1 MDLLLILTY
10 TAICIAIFKIFRIP
24 LNKWTVP
31 TAVLGGV
38 VLIGA
43 LIFTMNYNHPYSEV
57 ARSYF
62 VSTPVIPVVTGQ
74 VIEVP
79 VKGNQMIEKGTVLFR
94 IDPKPFQLKLDS
106 IKAQL
111 VSARAD
117 QSRARELA
125 LRNVGNKR
133 DVDLT
138 TARVDDLNAQLA
150 LAQFNLDNTVV
161 RAPSRGFVTHVSL
174 RPGMMA
180 TRLPLR
186 PSMVFVPDEGQYFA
200 AWMRQNSQLRL
211 TAGDEA
217 EVAFD
222 GIPGKVFS
230 GKVKQAIGVIGEGPG
245 DHRDYRSGLCP
256 VRQSDARW
264 CLRPGGNLQRAFPP
278 RGDHAQDS
286 PAHGGL
292 DELHLPVP
300 LIRPRA
306 AAARPQPFLPQSPQ
320 NCRSELAR
328 EPLDAWICRADMVR
342 EQARSYRH
350 ASALRWRACHEMKS
364 PCRTM

>member
-10 TAICIAIFKIFRIP
+10 TAFCVAIFKIFRIP

-31 TAVLGGV
+31 TAALGGI
-38 VLIGA
+38 VLIGT
-43 LIFTMNYNHPYSEV
+43 LIFLMNYNHPYSEV
-57 ARSYF
+57 ARSYY
-62 VSTPVIPVVTGQ
+62 VTTPVIPVVTGQ

-79 VKGNQMIEKGTVLFR
+79 VTGNEMIEKGAVLFR

-106 IKAQL
+106 LRAQL

-138 TARVDDLNAQLA
+138 TARVDDLNAQVA
-150 LAQFNLDNTVV
+150 LAQFNLDSTVV

-180 TRLPLR
+180 SRLPLR
-186 PSMVFVPDEGQYFA
+186 PSMVFVPDEGPYFT

-211 TAGDEA
+211 TTGDEA

-222 GIPGKVFS
+222 GIPGRVFAGTVDKVLP
-230 GKVKQAIGVIGEGPG
+230 VIGEGQVQPSGTLISYTGSPPPG
-245 DHRDYRSGLCP
+245 RVP
-256 VRQSDARW
+256 VVIKITDPDFAQYASIM
-264 CLRPGGNLQRAFPP
+264 PGGSYGQAALYSEHFHHVAIMRKILLRMAAWMNYIFPF
-278 RGDHAQDS
+278 H
-286 PAHGGL
+286 
-292 DELHLPVP
+292 
-300 LIRPRA
+300 
-306 AAARPQPFLPQSPQ
+306 
-320 NCRSELAR
+320 
-328 EPLDAWICRADMVR
+328 
-342 EQARSYRH
+342 
-350 ASALRWRACHEMKS
+350 
-364 PCRTM
+364 